1 MVTLAVF
8 ALLGAALGLFV
19 RPHLLGVALAGILAG
34 IVEGSVYWMVGV
46 MARQPNRELLVE
58 RLQAVFGEGVV
69 GAIIPVAAAVIGA
82 VLAAVMSAFTDPAT
96 KAPVLS
102 ADGIQRRVGKNG
114 RYARAEGMVQDRA
127 IHAKAESR
135 IDKILDL

>member
-1 MVTLAVF
+1 MITLAVF
-8 ALLGAALGLFV
+8 ALLGAALGLLV
-19 RPHLLGVALAGILAG
+19 RPRLLGVAIAGALAF
-34 IVEGSVYWMVGV
+34 IVEGGVYWMVGV
-46 MARQPNRELLVE
+46 MDRQPNRELLIA
-58 RLQAVFGEGVV
+58 RLQAVFGEGVL
-69 GAIIPVAAAVIGA
+69 GAAIPVAAALIGA

-102 ADGIQRRVGKNG
+102 AEGIRRQAGKDG